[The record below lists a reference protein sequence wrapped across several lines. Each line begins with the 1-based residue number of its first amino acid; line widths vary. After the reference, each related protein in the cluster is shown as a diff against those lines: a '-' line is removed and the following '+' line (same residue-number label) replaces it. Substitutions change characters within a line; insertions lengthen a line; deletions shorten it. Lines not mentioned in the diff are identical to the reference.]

1 MLKLSPTQLA
11 MLCIIDDATV
21 WDNGVVKRYWSPHD
35 RTERYTDVAGNRAEF
50 YVYGAGVVAAIKSL
64 DKKGL
69 TARYR
74 DSGYDAHARYIT
86 ESGRVYIE
94 ELRSA
99 ARPNRV
105 W

>member
-1 MLKLSPTQLA
+1 MARIKAL
-11 MLCIIDDATV
+11 DA
-21 WDNGVVKRYWSPHD
+21 
-35 RTERYTDVAGNRAEF
+35 
-50 YVYGAGVVAAIKSL
+50 
-64 DKKGL
+64 KGL

-74 DSGYDAHARYIT
+74 SPGYDAYSRYIT

-105 W
+105 D

>member
-1 MLKLSPTQLA
+1 MKLSANQLA
-11 MLCIIDDATV
+11 LLCIIDESTV
-21 WDNGVVKRYWSPHD
+21 WDNGEVRRYWIPRE
-35 RTERYTDVAGNRAEF
+35 RTERYTDLAGNPSEF
-50 YVYGAGVVAAIKSL
+50 YVFGAGVVQSIKAL
-64 DKKGL
+64 DAKGL

-74 DSGYDAHARYIT
+74 SPGYDAYSRYIT

-105 W
+105 D